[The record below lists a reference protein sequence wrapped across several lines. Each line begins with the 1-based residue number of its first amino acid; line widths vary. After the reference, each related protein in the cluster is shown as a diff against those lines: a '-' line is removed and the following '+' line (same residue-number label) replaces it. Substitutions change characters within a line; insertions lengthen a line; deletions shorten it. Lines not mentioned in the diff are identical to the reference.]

1 MSISE
6 PMIQVLILEYLNLAK
21 IDYASLAQLIQVL
34 KDELQNSNCN
44 FNIENGKG
52 DTENFITCMSIIL
65 VFGSVEVEFF
75 YRLTTCSS
83 SRNVAR

>member
-1 MSISE
+1 
-6 PMIQVLILEYLNLAK
+6 MIQVLILEYLNLAK

-34 KDELQNSNCN
+34 KDELQKSNSGCN
-44 FNIENGKG
+44 FNVENAKG

-75 YRLTTCSS
+75 YRLAIIGVQELECCSLG
-83 SRNVAR
+83 R